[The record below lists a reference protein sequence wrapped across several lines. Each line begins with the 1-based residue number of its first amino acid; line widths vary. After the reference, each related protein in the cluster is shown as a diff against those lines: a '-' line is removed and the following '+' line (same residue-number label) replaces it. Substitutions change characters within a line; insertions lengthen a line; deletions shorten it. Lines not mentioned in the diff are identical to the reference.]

1 MSPHRRR
8 IAIGVA
14 ALVAIQAAAIGLY
27 LGVEREGDSEARF
40 RVERLRAGAP
50 APDIAIERP
59 GGRRVQ
65 LAELGGR
72 VVLVHFWA
80 TWCPPC
86 VDELPGLLATAREIG
101 GLELVAISLDD
112 DWAAV
117 RDFFDGQVPAEIAL
131 AVDRDLTNERYDL
144 VSLPD
149 SYLTHD
155 GRLVFRYGGARDWRS
170 DAARRHLSRTLAEL
184 AARPRPGR

>member
-1 MSPHRRR
+1 
-8 IAIGVA
+8 V
-14 ALVAIQAAAIGLY
+14 Y
-27 LGVEREGDSEARF
+27 LGVQRGRAGTGEGAAEF
-40 RVERLRAGAP
+40 RVERLRDRRL

-59 GGRRVQ
+59 DRRAAR

-86 VDELPGLLATAREIG
+86 VDELPGLLETAREHPG
-101 GLELVAISLDD
+101 VELVAVSLDD
-112 DWAAV
+112 DWATI
-117 RDFFDGQVPAEIAL
+117 RDFFDGAIPAEIAL
-131 AVDRDLTNERYDL
+131 AADRDRTNELYDL

-149 SYLTHD
+149 TYLASD

-170 DAARRHLSRTLAEL
+170 DAARRHLSRTLAEI